1 MERREGHNWIGNQS
15 PWSGS
20 SDPFHRPAHSVAACF
35 LRLPSLRGC
44 SSSAKLSAGSLFIA
58 WCSPVVACFLR
69 LPCVKRRLGAA
80 VLQLQR
86 LFFILLLSPSVPFR
100 WYAPSSRYCSHQAW
114 GLKRGCFFLCRIPY
128 AVACCFD
135 LLFTHCVTN
144 VTHSLRLGLRV
155 FCPVLPVSLSFSRG
169 SVRTLFD
176 STIYFHFNLFKVR
189 RSSTHLGFR
198 GPLFPLGRAY
208 KCAACI
214 FCNTWF
220 QIPCWQI
227 VHVHVNIIM
236 ARLSN
241 SSPPFNTKI
250 HCKLVYIY
258 IYIAWQDRRLDWE
271 R

>member
-1 MERREGHNWIGNQS
+1 M
-15 PWSGS
+15 P
-20 SDPFHRPAHSVAACF
+20 
-35 LRLPSLRGC
+35 
-44 SSSAKLSAGSLFIA
+44 
-58 WCSPVVACFLR
+58 
-69 LPCVKRRLGAA
+69 
-80 VLQLQR
+80 
-86 LFFILLLSPSVPFR
+86 
-100 WYAPSSRYCSHQAW
+100 
-114 GLKRGCFFLCRIPY
+114 
-128 AVACCFD
+128 CCFD

-144 VTHSLRLGLRV
+144 VTHSLGLGLRV
-155 FCPVLPVSLSFSRG
+155 FCPVLLVSLSFSRG

-198 GPLFPLGRAY
+198 GPLYPLGRAY

-227 VHVHVNIIM
+227 VHVHLNIIM

-241 SSPPFNTKI
+241 ASPPFNTKI

-258 IYIAWQDRRLDWE
+258 IYRLT

>member
-1 MERREGHNWIGNQS
+1 M
-15 PWSGS
+15 
-20 SDPFHRPAHSVAACF
+20 
-35 LRLPSLRGC
+35 
-44 SSSAKLSAGSLFIA
+44 
-58 WCSPVVACFLR
+58 
-69 LPCVKRRLGAA
+69 
-80 VLQLQR
+80 
-86 LFFILLLSPSVPFR
+86 
-100 WYAPSSRYCSHQAW
+100 
-114 GLKRGCFFLCRIPY
+114 
-128 AVACCFD
+128 
-135 LLFTHCVTN
+135 
-144 VTHSLRLGLRV
+144 RV

-227 VHVHVNIIM
+227 VHVHINTIM
-236 ARLSN
+236 ARLSY

-258 IYIAWQDRRLDWE
+258 IYISLDKIEGWTERDKQQLDGKEKKIKEAKQKKLETARKSKETVQPPRRENETYADVLKRHIRERLNPSRSENTESTRPNKGAGQGRGNVPSRRQNTWDRSRYPQQPRYFEQRQRFLKWRPPNRSRYKD
-271 R
+271 